1 MIISYVWVLETNTG
15 ATWRVAYLRIVR
27 LNPILRLFTYYLLLG
42 WYNIGCH
49 VRLHRK

>member
-27 LNPILRLFTYYLLLG
+27 LYPIVRLFTYPSLLG
-42 WYNIGCH
+42 RYNIGCR
-49 VRLHRK
+49 VRLHRE